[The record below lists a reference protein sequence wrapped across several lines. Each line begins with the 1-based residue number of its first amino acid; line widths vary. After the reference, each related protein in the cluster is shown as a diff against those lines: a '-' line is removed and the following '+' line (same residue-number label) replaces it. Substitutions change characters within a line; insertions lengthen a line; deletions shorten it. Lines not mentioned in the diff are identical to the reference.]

1 MILFLLLEF
10 INEFYEFIKTLIF
23 FIYYL
28 CRRICFSLSLSYRQR
43 QQRKKNISLDDDD
56 EKVILLQEKYRH
68 I

>member
-10 INEFYEFIKTLIF
+10 INEFYEFIKTLVF
-23 FIYYL
+23 FIYFIL
-28 CRRICFSLSLSYRQR
+28 KICFCPCLNDNDK
-43 QQRKKNISLDDDD
+43 KKNISLDDDD